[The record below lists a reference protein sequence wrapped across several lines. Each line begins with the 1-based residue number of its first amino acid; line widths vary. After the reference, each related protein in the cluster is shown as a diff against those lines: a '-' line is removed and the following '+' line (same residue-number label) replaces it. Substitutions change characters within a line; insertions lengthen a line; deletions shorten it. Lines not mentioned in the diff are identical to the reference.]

1 MVLDKHRKQ
10 ADGFLLPMAKKLRRV
25 NPNHISAVALALSA
39 LAGFILYFSG
49 TEDWEWFLVLGSVV
63 IAISGLLDA
72 LDGKVAKI
80 TGKASI
86 RGDFLDHV
94 ADRYADIFIMVGI
107 IASAYCGWLIGILAL
122 SGVFMTSYLGT
133 QAQAVG
139 VKRDYGGVLGRADR
153 IVLLLL
159 IPLVQFALF
168 YFYDQTI
175 LFTVPVLDIPL
186 TPMEIMMLWFA
197 IAGHA
202 TAVQRFVR
210 TWKVL
215 TKRR

>member
-1 MVLDKHRKQ
+1 LVLDKHRKK
-10 ADGFLLPMAKKLRRV
+10 ADTFLLPMAKKMRKV

-39 LAGFILYFSG
+39 LAGFIMYYSG
-49 TEDWEWFLVLGSVV
+49 MEGWEWLLFISAVV
-63 IAISGLLDA
+63 IAVSGLLDA

-80 TGKASI
+80 TKKAGI

-107 IASAYCGWLIGILAL
+107 IASVWCGWLIGIFAL
-122 SGVFMTSYLGT
+122 TGVFMTSYLGT

-153 IVLLLL
+153 IVLLIL

-168 YFYDQTI
+168 YFFDLTI
-175 LFTVPVLDIPL
+175 LFTVPYFEIAL
-186 TPMEIMMLWFA
+186 TPIEIMMLWFG

-202 TAVQRFVR
+202 TAIQRFSR

-215 TKRR
+215 SRR